1 MKKFYFLFLFALIA
15 SIGNLYAA
23 EKTVTWNFAGRK
35 SGSGATTSCELKVQS
50 GSATG
55 TWKISASENFTAQ
68 TGSGST
74 SVTLGSKK
82 APCTDAKL
90 ELTNSP
96 IPEGAQIKKV
106 SITAKTNNAK
116 GATFGLQIG
125 GVSSETTLTFDKTKT
140 TQEFTE
146 SKVGNVVLVINTL
159 NQSNVSLYSISIT
172 YEEVAET
179 KCAKPTF
186 NLENGKTYTDAQTL
200 VITSTTADATI
211 HYTINRG
218 EEKTGQPAEFTE
230 NGEYTVDAWATK
242 DNLTESDHASI
253 KFTIAKKCA
262 APTFTPAAGYLK
274 LGNAITFTSATADA
288 EISYQY
294 SYNGGEYT
302 SFVKGT
308 SFTPDKEGTYKIIAK
323 ATKTG
328 LEDGVSGEQIYEVGN
343 LVFYESF
350 DKNDGTGGNDGKWSG
365 SIASNDIQY
374 DVTGWTCQNA
384 SGANKCAKFGTSS
397 KKGTATT
404 PALTDLEGDAILTFK
419 AAPWNTEG
427 GKMSVTISDGTIE
440 TSEFELIN
448 NTFTEYSVK
457 ISGGATS
464 KITFTSSEARFFLD
478 EVKVKQVAVATP
490 TITPNG
496 GDVKVGDKITFATK
510 TDGATLSY
518 STDGGQTWT
527 PGSEYTAT
535 TVGALNLWV
544 KATKGSDESAV
555 AKATFNVVDPN
566 AIGSV
571 NINITADKTAKTGE
585 LFGTMTV
592 AVPMPINATVMDVVI
607 KKDGKEFSSDKNLT
621 AEFSKE
627 ITETGTYEIDVTA
640 NNDKE
645 IIGDKKTA
653 EFYSNKL
660 TDIADFLLYGPEC
673 NNLFGSDVV
682 YEFTCPLSVTYAN
695 GSNLWVTDGTDGMLI
710 FQRGGFSTAY
720 TNGTVFAKGI
730 KGQYT
735 VYNNTIEL
743 TEPVLTETTE
753 GATVD
758 PKQIEIAAISADN
771 QNQFVII
778 KDAVLNV
785 KNETFADA
793 AGNTVDMY
801 DKKFCTVP
809 ADGTYDVV
817 GIVSYYGYSEAEAA
831 TQVYPLA
838 FLTAPTATLGFT
850 AAEINEMPW
859 LAANDIVLTE
869 DGSFEDMNASCV
881 KLTCEEGAQIEY
893 TLDSGE
899 PSPSTATVESGTEIG
914 FTDGESYMLTVC
926 AVKGGY
932 KSASREYLFS
942 IGKTSSVSSMSAEG
956 VKVFAAEGGVEV
968 VADEAADVAVY
979 TVAGQL
985 VRQARVAEGST
996 LVNVAPGFYVVRA
1009 NGTAT
1014 KVIVR

>member
-23 EKTVTWNFAGRK
+23 EKTVTYKFAGRK
-35 SGSGATTSCELKVQS
+35 SGTGATTSCELKVQS
-50 GSATG
+50 GSASG
-55 TWKISASENFTAQ
+55 TWKITASKNFSAQ

-74 SVTLGSKK
+74 SVTLGSKND
-82 APCTDAKL
+82 PCTDAKL

-106 SITAKTNNAK
+106 SITAKTNKAK

-125 GVSSETTLTFDKTKT
+125 GVSSETTLTFDEIKT

-179 KCAKPTF
+179 KCATPTF

-262 APTFTPAAGYLK
+262 TPTFTPAAGYLK

-328 LEDGVSGEQIYEVGN
+328 LEDGISGEQTYEVGN
-343 LVFYESF
+343 FVFNELFYESF

-374 DVTGWTCQNA
+374 DVTGWTCEYEK
-384 SGANKCAKFGTSS
+384 GANKCARFGANKT
-397 KKGTATT
+397 KGKATT
-404 PALTDLEGDAILTFK
+404 PALAGLEGDAILTFK
-419 AAPWNTEG
+419 AAPWGDEG
-427 GKMSVTISDGTIE
+427 GKMTVSISNGTIE
-440 TSEFELIN
+440 NSKFDLSN
-448 NTFTEYSVK
+448 QTFTEYSVK
-457 ISGGATS
+457 IRGGATS
-464 KITFTSSEARFFLD
+464 KITFTSENNRFFLD
-478 EVKVKQVAVATP
+478 EVKVVAIVKEPKEP
-490 TITPNG
+490 T
-496 GDVKVGDKITFATK
+496 V
-510 TDGATLSY
+510 
-518 STDGGQTWT
+518 
-527 PGSEYTAT
+527 
-535 TVGALNLWV
+535 
-544 KATKGSDESAV
+544 
-555 AKATFNVVDPN
+555 
-566 AIGSV
+566 
-571 NINITADKTAKTGE
+571 
-585 LFGTMTV
+585 
-592 AVPMPINATVMDVVI
+592 
-607 KKDGKEFSSDKNLT
+607 
-621 AEFSKE
+621 
-627 ITETGTYEIDVTA
+627 
-640 NNDKE
+640 
-645 IIGDKKTA
+645 
-653 EFYSNKL
+653 
-660 TDIADFLLYGPEC
+660 
-673 NNLFGSDVV
+673 
-682 YEFTCPLSVTYAN
+682 
-695 GSNLWVTDGTDGMLI
+695 
-710 FQRGGFSTAY
+710 
-720 TNGTVFAKGI
+720 
-730 KGQYT
+730 
-735 VYNNTIEL
+735 
-743 TEPVLTETTE
+743 
-753 GATVD
+753 
-758 PKQIEIAAISADN
+758 
-771 QNQFVII
+771 
-778 KDAVLNV
+778 
-785 KNETFADA
+785 
-793 AGNTVDMY
+793 
-801 DKKFCTVP
+801 
-809 ADGTYDVV
+809 
-817 GIVSYYGYSEAEAA
+817 
-831 TQVYPLA
+831 
-838 FLTAPTATLGFT
+838 TLGFT

-859 LAANDIVLTE
+859 LAANDKVLTE
-869 DGSFEDMNASCV
+869 EATEVKDASCV

-893 TLDSGE
+893 TLVSAETG
-899 PSPSTATVESGTEIG
+899 SSTATVESGAEIVG
-914 FTDGESYMLTVC
+914 LIKGEVYELTVC

-932 KSASREYLFS
+932 KSASRQYTFTITGS
-942 IGKTSSVSSMSAEG
+942 TSSVSSMSAEG
-956 VKVFAAEGGVEV
+956 VKVFATEGGVEV
-968 VADEAADVAVY
+968 VAAEATDVAVY

-985 VRQARVAEGST
+985 VRQARVAEDST